1 MENLSNQI
9 TFQVY
14 RNQELPFQ
22 FEQGLLLFKVSL
34 SRPLSSSITRRRDSS
49 GNATGF
55 NLAMWLKNNHMADQ
69 IPAD

>member
-34 SRPLSSSITRRRDSS
+34 SRPLSSSITRHRDSS
-49 GNATGF
+49 GNAAGF